1 MPNTKT
7 LIIRGLLVF
16 LALLLSSSVCF
27 FGYLQKVPDSRY
39 SGIRSMNASDF
50 NANGAWLRQALD
62 GKFIFRNPYT
72 SEKQTPF
79 LIRPFYSAI
88 SLPFRWANLSSSVI
102 LHFWRLIFSIILLA
116 SLFPLIKVFEKN
128 QNRINIAFL
137 LLAFT
142 SGAGYFFHKIVP
154 GSADLG
160 LPEAFLFLTLGEAPH
175 FQYSIL
181 LFWVAVAALFLYGE
195 NRQSALWVFLVCLG
209 LLWWDHPFDA
219 ITLTALSSLGLWLYT
234 GWRKKII
241 FFSLAF
247 LVSLPPV
254 LYYVW
259 LTKLPYAQG
268 AAEQNVLP
276 SPEFSPFAIAFLPL
290 ILLATAGV
298 IHKIKNREQ
307 KRVLIFLVAWILIQF
322 GLAYSPVPFQRR
334 LISGVQ
340 FPLAIL
346 AAVGLAEKVR
356 KPILIAAIVLI
367 LSSTNF
373 YVMKKEIQ
381 ELQSRTMPFYLPKA
395 YINAFQWLSN
405 QNNDGSVLSA
415 FVTANFVPA
424 HTGLTSYWGHSQLT
438 PRSPEK
444 RLAVERFYQSPNSE
458 FIRQNNIRY
467 IFLAWE
473 ERIYKLP
480 KLDPPFSIVYDRQQI
495 RIYELKGE

>member
-1 MPNTKT
+1 M
-7 LIIRGLLVF
+7 
-16 LALLLSSSVCF
+16 
-27 FGYLQKVPDSRY
+27 
-39 SGIRSMNASDF
+39 
-50 NANGAWLRQALD
+50 
-62 GKFIFRNPYT
+62 
-72 SEKQTPF
+72 
-79 LIRPFYSAI
+79 
-88 SLPFRWANLSSSVI
+88 
-102 LHFWRLIFSIILLA
+102 
-116 SLFPLIKVFEKN
+116 
-128 QNRINIAFL
+128 
-137 LLAFT
+137 
-142 SGAGYFFHKIVP
+142 
-154 GSADLG
+154 
-160 LPEAFLFLTLGEAPH
+160 
-175 FQYSIL
+175 
-181 LFWVAVAALFLYGE
+181 
-195 NRQSALWVFLVCLG
+195 
-209 LLWWDHPFDA
+209 
-219 ITLTALSSLGLWLYT
+219 
-234 GWRKKII
+234 
-241 FFSLAF
+241 
-247 LVSLPPV
+247 
-254 LYYVW
+254 
-259 LTKLPYAQG
+259 
-268 AAEQNVLP
+268 
-276 SPEFSPFAIAFLPL
+276 
-290 ILLATAGV
+290 
-298 IHKIKNREQ
+298 
-307 KRVLIFLVAWILIQF
+307 AWILIQF
-322 GLAYSPVPFQRR
+322 GLAYFPVPFQRR

-405 QNNDGSVLSA
+405 QNKDGSVLSA

-495 RIYELKGE
+495 RIYELKVE